1 MELLGWVV
9 LMSIVSFICGSVILH
24 KVHGDE

>member
-9 LMSIVSFICGSVILH
+9 LISIVSFICGSSILH
-24 KVHGDE
+24 KVRGDE

>member
-24 KVHGDE
+24 KVRGDE

>member
-9 LMSIVSFICGSVILH
+9 LMSIVSFICGSAILH
-24 KVHGDE
+24 KVRGDE

>member
-9 LMSIVSFICGSVILH
+9 LMSSVSLICGSVILH
-24 KVHGDE
+24 KVRGDE

>member
-1 MELLGWVV
+1 MELLGWVA
-9 LMSIVSFICGSVILH
+9 LMSIVSFICGSAMLH